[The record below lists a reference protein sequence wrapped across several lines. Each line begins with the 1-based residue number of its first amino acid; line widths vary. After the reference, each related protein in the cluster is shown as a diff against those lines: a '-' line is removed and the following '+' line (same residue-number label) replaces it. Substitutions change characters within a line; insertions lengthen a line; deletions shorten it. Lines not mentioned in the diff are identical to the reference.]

1 MSGGVDSSVA
11 ALLLKEQGY
20 DVVGVFMKNW
30 EEEDPNGVCTAETDW
45 ADVREV
51 CDTIGIPYYSVN
63 FAKEYW
69 DRVFSYFLKEYK
81 AGRTPNPDV
90 LCNREIKFRAFL
102 DFAMTL
108 GASKMATGH
117 FVRTDGNGSLLKGL
131 DPNKDQSYFLYMV
144 HAEQLKKSVFP
155 VGGMTKAEVR
165 KIAAAH
171 GLPERDKKDSTGVC
185 FIGER
190 NFKKFLSEYLPAQPG
205 DMVAPDGEVVGRHDG
220 LMYYTLGQRRGLG
233 IGGRGDGRSWFV
245 IGKDLQNNR
254 LLVAQG
260 EDHPMLY
267 STRCRAEDV
276 TWIGEAPVREGETLR
291 CTAKFRYRQPDQP
304 VEVTLQDGQLMI
316 RALTPQ
322 RAVTPGQSAVLY
334 DNDACLGGGIVTE
347 ILDAGTC

>member
-171 GLPERDKKDSTGVC
+171 GLPV
-185 FIGER
+185 
-190 NFKKFLSEYLPAQPG
+190 SEYLPAQPG